1 MGTYNA
7 SCDRWPEETTTTDMR
22 SWEAAAWKSD
32 RKTGRAREREMG
44 ELAWEDGD
52 MGSQEEEE
60 AGARGRGVAFTWSVD
75 HGHMATQL
83 VHPPWKK
90 HNYCHSLFSHPH
102 PISSHLFQSTPSRR
116 SLAIP
121 TTYLS
126 LPMAVT
132 DQSSTPASTYRSIES
147 LSPALHDYWWWSIT
161 FSFFSPGDF
170 GRFVNL
176 GGHIDLSIYLN
187 DWCPGWIT

>member
-147 LSPALHDYWWWSIT
+147 
-161 FSFFSPGDF
+161 FSSAPRLLTMIDHFLLFFSQA
-170 GRFVNL
+170 
-176 GGHIDLSIYLN
+176 ISADLLI
-187 DWCPGWIT
+187 